1 MAESAEERHR
11 TKIAVA
17 KNRYNGYTGPAC
29 TLRFDLET
37 GRMVEDLLGDVL

>member
-1 MAESAEERHR
+1 MAENDEERHQ

-29 TLRFDLET
+29 VLKYDMDT
-37 GRMVEDLLGDVL
+37 GRMVEMQEETL